1 MTGNM
6 DSFTRFTVP
15 ALALDKY
22 FDSISNSFYEGKLK
36 TDEGGK
42 LFLDYAEKYDVCIED
57 CIVIDDS
64 EKVCSVFEVLG
75 GSAFRITPQN
85 DIHHHLSLLAS
96 A

>member
-22 FDSISNSFYEGKLK
+22 FDHISNSFYEGKLK

-42 LFLDYAEKYDVCIED
+42 LFLDYARKHKVCIED
-57 CIVIDDS
+57 CFVIDDS
-64 EKVCSVFEVLG
+64 EKVCSVFEGLG
-75 GSAFRITPQN
+75 GRAFRATPQT
-85 DIHHHLSLLAS
+85 DIHHYLSLLS
-96 A
+96 